1 MKSLSNLQFDSAEK
15 VIKLSTKTFSR
26 DVFKLLNKNL
36 NFVPMQK
43 YFNKKKFF
51 NEINAFYRR
60 IKLKEHFKDKTNK
73 SKTEEDIFRKPND
86 KTWIPPKNHH
96 TVETF
101 IEATNNEVK

>member
-1 MKSLSNLQFDSAEK
+1 
-15 VIKLSTKTFSR
+15 
-26 DVFKLLNKNL
+26 
-36 NFVPMQK
+36 MQK

-101 IEATNNEVK
+101 IEATNNEVNVEIAHIKPPKYSRLSNGEQKVLNVLYKEMIW